1 MLQSL
6 LPLKF
11 SPFSR
16 KLKSALDKEQ
26 PKVAL
31 FYRLLDIITNILYN
45 KFTPKLVKISKGE
58 IRVKKYFRL
67 EIYRALSFDMLM
79 IYACQLIFLTQVRNF
94 DAGTVVLIESIF
106 WYLRTVL
113 QVPGA
118 LIVEKLGNK
127 HSAVFGSVLWI
138 VSILMYLIP
147 GPVAIIFAAEVV
159 RAMGSVLKGIV
170 DMPLLASASGK
181 DYPKVEGNAVFLYFI
196 IDTVCSAASG
206 FLFKVNGYL
215 PMLVTLG
222 ICVASLILSLQIKDV
237 AIQKTNSKEKNSIRD
252 FKLVYKNRFSL
263 SLFAYAFCMCGIL
276 SLPTTFN
283 KVYMQ
288 DIGVPVEWF
297 GIILAILSL
306 INAFSAKYNQQISDI
321 FKEKTF
327 TVISLFTLVAYGF
340 LGVAYLVLKENVI
353 IFVLI
358 VPIFILQNM
367 SKQPYRIYMKKMI
380 NDNIESRLIP
390 KTLSQYFLIESLGR
404 AGLLFISGIIT
415 KNFNIGITYVA
426 ILGIVAIPVAVA
438 TKFLNNNIKH

>member
-6 LPLKF
+6 LPLRF